1 MKILGHLTEKSSKVK
16 ISATPTVSFTSSPRR
31 MARSI
36 LDVNTSG
43 LSVKPVEKVD
53 ASDPN
58 PTGKHTMDP
67 VTYSKLRSKILT
79 NPSSDEKLCLY
90 TAPKVV

>member
-1 MKILGHLTEKSSKVK
+1 MTIHGPLTEKSLQVK
-16 ISATPTVSFTSSPRR
+16 ISGTHTGLYTSLQRR
-31 MARSI
+31 KARSI
-36 LDVNTSG
+36 SDVNTSG
-43 LSVKPVEKVD
+43 LSVKPVEKVA

-79 NPSSDEKLCLY
+79 NPSSGEK
-90 TAPKVV
+90 

>member
-1 MKILGHLTEKSSKVK
+1 MITRGHLTEKSLTVK
-16 ISATPTVSFTSSPRR
+16 ISEPRMGLCMLLQHR
-31 MARSI
+31 KARSI
-36 LDVNTSG
+36 SDVNTSG

-79 NPSSDEKLCLY
+79 NPSSGEK
-90 TAPKVV
+90 

>member
-1 MKILGHLTEKSSKVK
+1 MKIHGPLTEKSLQVK
-16 ISATPTVSFTSSPRR
+16 ISGTHTGLCMSLRHR
-31 MARSI
+31 KARSI

-79 NPSSDEKLCLY
+79 KAYSGEK
-90 TAPKVV
+90 

>member
-1 MKILGHLTEKSSKVK
+1 MKIHGHLTEKSSTVK
-16 ISATPTVSFTSSPRR
+16 ISATPTGLCILLQRR
-31 MARSI
+31 KARSI

-58 PTGKHTMDP
+58 PTGKHIMDP
-67 VTYSKLRSKILT
+67 ASYSKLRSKILT
-79 NPSSDEKLCLY
+79 NRSSSEK
-90 TAPKVV
+90 